1 MRRDEDR
8 EEHDSVRMPRLFV
21 DSADTAAVAPLLQDS
36 LVHGVTTNPTILDR
50 AGRTAG
56 EIPALYAQ
64 WERLGAGEIFVQA
77 WGTDRATTEHR
88 ARQILDLGERAVVKI
103 VATAEGFALASALSR
118 EGAPVL
124 LTGVY
129 TAAQALAAASSSV
142 RYIAPYL
149 GRMRDARI
157 GDVDE
162 IAQMQELAGA
172 AGTEVLAASLRSPR
186 DVVDLAARGITAC
199 TASPD
204 VLAAMLVSEA
214 TDGAADAFE
223 SADSLQ
229 DAPEFLPPVPGIP

>member
-77 WGTDRATTEHR
+77 WGTDRAATEHR

-129 TAAQALAAASSSV
+129 TPAQALAAASSSV

-172 AGTEVLAASLRSPR
+172 AGTEVLAASLRSPQ
-186 DVVDLAARGITAC
+186 DVVELASRGITAC

-223 SADSLQ
+223 SADSLRG
-229 DAPEFLPPVPGIP
+229 APEFLPPVPGIP